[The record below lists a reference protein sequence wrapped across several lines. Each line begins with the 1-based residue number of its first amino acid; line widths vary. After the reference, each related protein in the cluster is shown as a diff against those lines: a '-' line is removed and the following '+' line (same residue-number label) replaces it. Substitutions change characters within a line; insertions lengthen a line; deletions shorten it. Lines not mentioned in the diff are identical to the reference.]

1 MPRRIESLDGL
12 RGVAALIV
20 LVHHALLLIPVLAA
34 PYYLPSGVDSP
45 GSWEWLMVH
54 TPLHLLW
61 DGIGPVYIFFVLSG
75 LVLALPVLRAQ
86 QFDWKAYYPQRLIRL
101 YLPIWGAVALAIATM
116 FAVPRNGDM
125 NNEWL
130 AHHIEL
136 SWKAIF
142 QDLTLL
148 RGAGQVASPLWSL
161 EWEVLFSLL
170 LPLYVWLALKLP
182 KLNLLKAV
190 SLICMTCIGAA
201 IGLKILHYLPMFMV
215 GVVMAVE
222 WKRLEVLAS
231 RITVRRRANY
241 VWAMVI
247 FAATLLMSFPWILM
261 LTPVSEVALDASKGL
276 VLVGATLV
284 VFLAW
289 HWTPAKQFL
298 CWKPVQ
304 WLGTISFSLYLVHEP
319 VVIAMAYLLGSDM
332 LLAAVPASIVVSLV
346 VASLFFRM
354 VERPSHLLAK
364 NVHRRLSVRRSV
376 TAAQDVELAMP
387 VTGRRKA

>member
-1 MPRRIESLDGL
+1 VPRRIESLDGL

-20 LVHHALLLIPVLAA
+20 LVHHALLLIPALAA
-34 PYYLPSGVDSP
+34 PYYLPGAAGDS
-45 GSWEWLMVH
+45 GSWAWLMVH
-54 TPLHLLW
+54 TPIHLLW

-86 QFDWKAYYPQRLIRL
+86 RFDWRTYYPQRLIRL
-101 YLPIWGAVALAIATM
+101 YLPIWGAVALAIATIL
-116 FAVPRNGDM
+116 AVPRNGDM

-136 SWKAIF
+136 SWKAII

-182 KLNLLKAV
+182 KLNLVKVAL
-190 SLICMTCIGAA
+190 LICMTGIGAA
-201 IGLKILHYLPMFMV
+201 IGLKILHYLPMFMI
-215 GVVMAVE
+215 GVIMAVE
-222 WKRLEVLAS
+222 WKRMERMAF
-231 RITVRRRANY
+231 RISGARRANY
-241 VWAMVI
+241 VWALVTVV
-247 FAATLLMSFPWILM
+247 AVLLMSFPWILM
-261 LTPVSEVALDASKGL
+261 LTPASEAALDASKGL
-276 VLVGATLV
+276 VLVGAALV

-289 HWTPAKQFL
+289 HWVPAKQVL

-319 VVIAMAYLLGSDM
+319 LVIATAYLLGSDM
-332 LLAAVPASIVVSLV
+332 VLAAVPVGIVASLV
-346 VASLFFRM
+346 VASVFFRL

-364 NVHRRLSVRRSV
+364 TVHRRLAVRGSQP
-376 TAAQDVELAMP
+376 AAQDAELAIP
-387 VTGRRKA
+387 LTGRRKA